1 MNSQLVELRM
11 RSDKHIRAHEEKVRA
26 DEERLRADAE
36 KVRAD
41 EERSRHRE
49 ELLRDTTFIE
59 FIRQC
64 HESLSKSIT
73 LGTESKCTRGPPHKA
88 TGKVCPDRFEHWE
101 EFSRKQDNIYRAVCK
116 FLEPTDNDE
125 MRLFD
130 SIESIEVCGKHIR
143 RNEITSEKDI
153 ELYERVAVENH
164 VVSIV
169 TALSKIPAAREFFHL
184 SSDSIKYMNHLGVLR
199 SFMRALCKERGIK
212 LHINSKPDSI
222 CLLYDRGGERVVL
235 TGEYKPP
242 HKLPIETLRA
252 GSRTHNFY
260 EEIVESHIMPTEGTE
275 NIKYKAARL
284 AGSAVVQ
291 EYHTMILLGL
301 EYGYVTTGLGIV
313 LLRVPY
319 DNPKT
324 LQFHLCEP
332 HMEVD
337 QGGDEWFLRPLTA
350 IARMLCLTLMGLE
363 SEPRSVEW
371 SAKIKP
377 TLETWI
383 TSFNLTYS
391 GQKEGKEAPDNS
403 SDKTFVAPK
412 NSKIAAPT
420 GREKTTR
427 SRARCSENPIKTQR
441 EDTADPDPDPAPG
454 QKRRLRDTTSSALP
468 AAEKRSKR
476 SKYAG
481 DGSELRHHQSLPFC
495 TQKCLIGLKRRGK
508 LDENCPNFQLHQE
521 HGSTHHRTNTRG
533 LAKLIKAA
541 IDECLDRAEP
551 MGGCG
556 LSGAPFKL
564 TCNRYGYTLVG
575 KGTTCYL
582 WPQLE
587 READVYQMLEP
598 VQGSAVPVYI
608 GKIDLQK
615 MYFLLGAGKI
625 RHMLLMGWG
634 GETIDEAEV
643 DSQIIRRS
651 VSESAID
658 IKFLGVQ
665 HQDLES
671 SNILWNSE
679 LSRTMI
685 IDFHM
690 CTFDL
695 DLVRKKPKWLT
706 DENSLLEMMENDQER
721 WHCEYHGVCL
731 HPPDGECPNVLL
743 DIY

>member
-1 MNSQLVELRM
+1 
-11 RSDKHIRAHEEKVRA
+11 
-26 DEERLRADAE
+26 
-36 KVRAD
+36 
-41 EERSRHRE
+41 
-49 ELLRDTTFIE
+49 
-59 FIRQC
+59 
-64 HESLSKSIT
+64 
-73 LGTESKCTRGPPHKA
+73 
-88 TGKVCPDRFEHWE
+88 
-101 EFSRKQDNIYRAVCK
+101 
-116 FLEPTDNDE
+116 
-125 MRLFD
+125 
-130 SIESIEVCGKHIR
+130 
-143 RNEITSEKDI
+143 
-153 ELYERVAVENH
+153 
-164 VVSIV
+164 
-169 TALSKIPAAREFFHL
+169 
-184 SSDSIKYMNHLGVLR
+184 
-199 SFMRALCKERGIK
+199 
-212 LHINSKPDSI
+212 
-222 CLLYDRGGERVVL
+222 
-235 TGEYKPP
+235 
-242 HKLPIETLRA
+242 
-252 GSRTHNFY
+252 
-260 EEIVESHIMPTEGTE
+260 
-275 NIKYKAARL
+275 
-284 AGSAVVQ
+284 
-291 EYHTMILLGL
+291 
-301 EYGYVTTGLGIV
+301 
-313 LLRVPY
+313 
-319 DNPKT
+319 
-324 LQFHLCEP
+324 
-332 HMEVD
+332 
-337 QGGDEWFLRPLTA
+337 
-350 IARMLCLTLMGLE
+350 MGLE